1 MNTIKKE
8 KMRIFSL
15 ILVESTILLFMS
27 LATAHLLYCLL
38 GNPFKSYHVLITLF
52 CGFPIGAFI
61 LLREKKLWLKKIPE
75 AAFSIILAELT
86 GFLLYTLIIMTG
98 IDKFW
103 FYCKFAL
110 AVFIVTAGL
119 GYYFS
124 RRVSKWKQELYT
136 FGILALASGFEL
148 IVIFI
153 NSKLNGIIV
162 SAGISLSLAVFNM
175 VDFAK
180 MSENLDGILNKK
192 QHRSVPLVTATKL
205 YLNFIGLLYLQD
217 ATRLFFRFFYDL
229 TTDKKLTN
237 KN

>member
-27 LATAHLLYCLL
+27 LGVAYQLYGIL
-38 GNPFKSYHVLITLF
+38 GNPFKSYHVLMSLL

-61 LLREKKLWLKKIPE
+61 LLREKKLWFKKIPE
-75 AAFSIILAELT
+75 SNFSIILAVLI
-86 GFLLYTLIIMTG
+86 GIQLYTFN
-98 IDKFW
+98 KFW
-103 FYCKFAL
+103 LYGKLAL
-110 AVFIVTAGL
+110 AAFIITAGL
-119 GYYFS
+119 GFCLS
-124 RRVSKWKQELYT
+124 RRVYNWKKELYA
-136 FGILALASGFEL
+136 FGVVALAIGLEL

-153 NSKLNGIIV
+153 NSEFNGIV
-162 SAGISLSLAVFNM
+162 TAAGISISLAIINM
-175 VDFAK
+175 ADFAK
-180 MSENLDGILNKK
+180 MSENLDEILNKE
-192 QHRSVPLVTATKL
+192 QHRSSHLVTATKL
-205 YLNFIGLLYLQD
+205 YLNFIGLIYLQD